1 MASSP
6 EKSTMWS
13 IIRRRRRARKERL
26 LKYRRERKQ
35 RILRFLQQQVDDFVA
50 FMTMW
55 TVVMASPNVER
66 TWMKTRS
73 SVWWDRVVNGSFSHS
88 DWIANFRMSK
98 EAFRYVCEKL
108 RPSLSRVTTT
118 MRKPVSVEKR
128 VAITLWKLATNACY
142 RTIGHL
148 FGVAKNTVCV
158 IVHQTCSAIVS
169 EMSQDLIKWPVGDL
183 MNENVR
189 KFEERWGFPQVLG
202 GIDGTHIPIIRPHD
216 CHTDYYNRKGFY
228 SVIMQAVV
236 DSSYRFI
243 DIFIG
248 WPGSVHDARV
258 FANSPLY
265 QNRTSGSLF
274 WGDKRDIGGVP
285 VPLVLLGD
293 AAYPLSTWLM
303 KPFSDNGRLTQ
314 PQKDFNYKHSRA
326 RMVVENAF
334 GRLKGRWRQ
343 WRTLRASKAFSAGLN
358 IRRKVN
364 LLLCILCYF
373 IIYILKLLFISY
385 FCEHFL
391 KNET

>member
-1 MASSP
+1 
-6 EKSTMWS
+6 
-13 IIRRRRRARKERL
+13 
-26 LKYRRERKQ
+26 
-35 RILRFLQQQVDDFVA
+35 
-50 FMTMW
+50 
-55 TVVMASPNVER
+55 
-66 TWMKTRS
+66 
-73 SVWWDRVVNGSFSHS
+73 
-88 DWIANFRMSK
+88 MSK

-148 FGVAKNTVCV
+148 FGVAQNTVCV

-236 DSSYRFI
+236 DSSCRFI

-334 GRLKGRWRQ
+334 GRLKGRWRILLKTQ
-343 WRTLRASKAFSAGLN
+343 DTHLENLNNIVAACCTLHNLCEKWGEYFDNEWMVASCENDKTTVETGDDQTPTCDSAVA
-358 IRRKVN
+358 IRQLPAN
-364 LLLCILCYF
+364 QHFHSPLLL
-373 IIYILKLLFISY
+373 LLF
-385 FCEHFL
+385 F
-391 KNET
+391 

>member
-1 MASSP
+1 
-6 EKSTMWS
+6 
-13 IIRRRRRARKERL
+13 
-26 LKYRRERKQ
+26 
-35 RILRFLQQQVDDFVA
+35 
-50 FMTMW
+50 
-55 TVVMASPNVER
+55 
-66 TWMKTRS
+66 
-73 SVWWDRVVNGSFSHS
+73 
-88 DWIANFRMSK
+88 MSR
-98 EAFRYVCEKL
+98 EAFVYVCEKL
-108 RPSLSRVTTT
+108 RPSLSRVMTA
-118 MRKPVSVEKR
+118 MRKPISVEKR

-183 MNENVR
+183 MSENVR
-189 KFEERWGFPQVLG
+189 NFEQRWGFPQVLG
-202 GIDGTHIPIIRPHD
+202 AIDGTHIPIIRRHD
-216 CHTDYYNRKGFY
+216 
-228 SVIMQAVV
+228 SVV
-236 DSSYRFI
+236 DRSNRFI

-274 WGDKRDIGGVP
+274 WGDERDIGGVP

-314 PQKDFNYKHSRA
+314 PQKEFNYKHSRA

-334 GRLKGRWRQ
+334 GRLKGRWRILLKTQ
-343 WRTLRASKAFSAGLN
+343 DTHL
-358 IRRKVN
+358 VN
-364 LLLCILCYF
+364 LKNIVAACCTLHNLERGRDGVMFMCAHVCDIILCSNTVKKKTGWPPLASMFDAIMTSFYF
-373 IIYILKLLFISY
+373 KVDRGK
-385 FCEHFL
+385 E
-391 KNET
+391 KT